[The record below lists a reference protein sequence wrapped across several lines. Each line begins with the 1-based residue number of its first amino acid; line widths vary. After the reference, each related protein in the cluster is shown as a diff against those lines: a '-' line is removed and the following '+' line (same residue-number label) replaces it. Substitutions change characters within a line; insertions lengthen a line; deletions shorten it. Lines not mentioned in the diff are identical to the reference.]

1 MSWQL
6 DCPANV
12 VAAAGAEQGSLRPQ
26 SLHPWGRLTPY
37 RSPKS
42 VYGTFGARQIMT
54 RFFRALLRVLAA
66 HVLPGRTSAAASSL
80 LLALLVPA
88 GLDAEPIE
96 VESVLLAP
104 IQEVEV
110 PAQEAGLLQRL
121 AIAEGALIK
130 EGDLLA
136 QIDDT
141 DAKLEKARAEIELDN
156 ARRNASNDIKV
167 RVAVKASEVAAAELQ
182 RGLESQK
189 RYPKSVSETEIDR
202 LRLAAEHTKL
212 QVEQAKYEFETA
224 QLALRVQENQV
235 QRAQRQ
241 LERRRIPAP
250 VSGRVV
256 QLFRQQGEW
265 IELGQP
271 IARVLRL
278 DRLKAIGSLDARRLS
293 SDPTGR
299 SVSLK
304 VELPQPGQAEF
315 QGRVTFVHSEVN
327 PVSGHLD
334 FWAEIENP
342 DLLLRPGLRASLT
355 ILDKPAGTD

>member
-1 MSWQL
+1 MIFF
-6 DCPANV
+6 
-12 VAAAGAEQGSLRPQ
+12 AAGAMEISGA
-26 SLHPWGRLTPY
+26 
-37 RSPKS
+37 KS
-42 VYGTFGARQIMT
+42 NMT
-54 RFFRALLRVLAA
+54 RPLQSSFVRALAKHASPARK
-66 HVLPGRTSAAASSL
+66 SAAAS
-80 LLALLVPA
+80 LLVLS
-88 GLDAEPIE
+88 GLMSVGLGTEPIE

-110 PAQEAGLLQRL
+110 PAQEAGLLQQMTV
-121 AIAEGALIK
+121 AEGAMVK

-141 DAKLEKARAEIELDN
+141 DAKLEKTRAEIELDN

-202 LRLAAEHTKL
+202 LRLTADHAKL
-212 QVEQAKYEFETA
+212 QVEAAKYDFETA

-235 QRAQRQ
+235 QRAARQ
-241 LERRRIPAP
+241 VERRRILAP

-256 QLFRQQGEW
+256 QLFREQGEW

-271 IARVLRL
+271 IARVLRV
-278 DRLKAIGSLDARRLS
+278 DRLKAVGSLDARRLDG
-293 SDPTGR
+293 DPTGR
-299 SVSLK
+299 SVRLK
-304 VELPQPGQAEF
+304 VESPQPGQAEF
-315 QGRVTFVHSEVN
+315 RGRVTFVHSEVN
-327 PVSGHLD
+327 PVNGQLD

-342 DLLLRPGLRASLT
+342 DLQLRPGLRASLT
-355 ILDKPAGTD
+355 ISDKPAGTD

>member
-1 MSWQL
+1 
-6 DCPANV
+6 
-12 VAAAGAEQGSLRPQ
+12 
-26 SLHPWGRLTPY
+26 
-37 RSPKS
+37 
-42 VYGTFGARQIMT
+42 MT
-54 RFFRALLRVLAA
+54 KPFRFFVRVLSEHAFPA
-66 HVLPGRTSAAASSL
+66 RMSATSL
-80 LLALLVPA
+80 LLAVLTPA
-88 GLDAEPIE
+88 MLRAEPIE
-96 VESVLLAP
+96 VESVLLTP

-121 AIAEGALIK
+121 TIAEGTMIK

-136 QIDDT
+136 QIDDA
-141 DAKLEKARAEIELDN
+141 DAKLDKARAEIELDN

-167 RVAVKASEVAAAELQ
+167 RVAAKAAEVAAAELQ

-235 QRAQRQ
+235 QRADRQ
-241 LERRRIPAP
+241 LQRRRILAP

-278 DRLKAIGSLDARRLS
+278 DRLKAVGSLDARRIGG
-293 SDPTGR
+293 DPTGNC
-299 SVSLK
+299 VSLK
-304 VELPQPGQAEF
+304 VESPQSAHAEF
-315 QGRVTFVHSEVN
+315 HGRVTFVHSEVN
-327 PVSGHLD
+327 PVNGQLD

-342 DLLLRPGLRASLT
+342 DLQLRPGLRASLT
-355 ILDKPAGTD
+355 ILDQPAKAD